1 MVLFEWGLEKTFYVM
16 TVCLMYILLAGTMK
30 ENINPSYH
38 KFKPSMNIN
47 RFLDF
52 FLTLSDKKGFFLLS
66 DLFSET
72 STQANI

>member
-1 MVLFEWGLEKTFYVM
+1 M

-52 FLTLSDKKGFFLLS
+52 FLTLSDKKGFFYCPIYFLKPQLKQI
-66 DLFSET
+66 FKR
-72 STQANI
+72 N